1 MYVVVLHK
9 HSFTQYEYKCTNIA
23 YTEVN
28 YVITDVQGNTHT
40 FATADYIIAIT
51 GEGVG

>member
-9 HSFTQYEYKCTNIA
+9 HSFTQYEYRCTNIA
-23 YTEVN
+23 YTGVN
-28 YVITDVQGNTHT
+28 YVITDEQSNTHT
-40 FATADYIIAIT
+40 FKAEDYIIAIT